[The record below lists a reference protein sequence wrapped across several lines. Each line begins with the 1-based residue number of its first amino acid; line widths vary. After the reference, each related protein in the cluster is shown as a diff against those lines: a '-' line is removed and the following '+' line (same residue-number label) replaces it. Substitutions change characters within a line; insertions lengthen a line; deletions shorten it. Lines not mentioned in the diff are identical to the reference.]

1 MPFEML
7 ALLVLFIAIGIW
19 LDTMRQHDHALH
31 EARRVCADHDVQLL
45 DHSVG
50 LSALKLRR
58 HDGRLVWE
66 RRYSFE
72 VSTDGSNRLDGSL
85 WLRHGRLAGISAAW
99 LKPAAD
105 AHPMPVGT
113 KVTSLL
119 EHISRDRPL

>member
-1 MPFEML
+1 MPYEML
-7 ALLVLFIAIGIW
+7 ALLILVVAIGLW
-19 LDTMRQHDHALH
+19 LDAMRQHDHALH

-58 HDGRLVWE
+58 HEGHLVWE

-72 VSTDGSNRLDGSL
+72 VSSDGSNRLDGSL

-99 LKPAAD
+99 LKPATD
-105 AHPMPVGT
+105 AHPIHAGT
-113 KVTSLL
+113 RVTSL
-119 EHISRDRPL
+119 DRKSVV